1 MNSNIK
7 KLVDEMDGVSAVLQ
21 TNKAAT
27 EDMAAGSRDPP
38 HSIES
43 IASVRQENNTTV
55 EEVGASAE
63 EVSASAQTLVEM
75 ARGLQTIVAQF
86 ILAR

>member
-27 EDMAAGSRDPP
+27 EDMAAGSRDLP
-38 HSIES
+38 HSSES
-43 IASVRQENNTTV
+43 IPASGRRIILR
-55 EEVGASAE
+55 SRK
-63 EVSASAQTLVEM
+63 LV
-75 ARGLQTIVAQF
+75 RGLQTIVAQF
-86 ILAR
+86 KIAQ

>member
-21 TNKAAT
+21 TNKAAS
-27 EDMAAGSRDPP
+27 EDMAAGSRDLP

-43 IASVRQENNTTV
+43 IPASDRRIILR
-55 EEVGASAE
+55 SRK
-63 EVSASAQTLVEM
+63 L

>member
-27 EDMAAGSRDPP
+27 EDMAAGSRDLP

-55 EEVGASAE
+55 EEVGA
-63 EVSASAQTLVEM
+63 
-75 ARGLQTIVAQF
+75 R
-86 ILAR
+86 LANYCRPV